1 MTGQVRAS
9 LLAEFLGT
17 LGLLTA
23 VIGSGVMA
31 QQLSQ
36 GNNAVAL
43 LANTLATVFALYV
56 LITVFAPI
64 SGAHFNPAVSLVMW
78 LRGLLSWRML
88 VAYVVVQF
96 LGAVGGAWLVHAMFD
111 LPVLQLSSRL
121 RDGPGQWLA
130 EGVATAGLLLVVLRG
145 PTNQIAVLVAA
156 YIGAAYWFTASTS
169 FANPAAVM
177 GRMLSDS
184 FAGINPSSAPG
195 FVVAQLVGAVIGL
208 ALHRALQT
216 QTHLKTPPLT
226 TIPLTTPPL
235 TTLPPSTPSLDQQ
248 PMNKVTIY
256 HNPSCGTS
264 RNTLAMLERAG
275 IAPTVVLYLD
285 TPLDV
290 AQLRALISA
299 MNVRVREAMRTKES
313 LYSEQDMDGA
323 QWTDEALL
331 LQIAKH
337 PILLNRPV
345 VQSPLGV
352 KLCRP
357 SEAVLALL
365 TPQQQ
370 RQLGAFTKE
379 DGQLVPPTQ

>member
-43 LANTLATVFALYV
+43 LANTLATVCALYV

-88 VAYVVVQF
+88 VAYVVVQL

-121 RDGPGQWLA
+121 RDGPDQWLA
-130 EGVATAGLLLVVLRG
+130 ECVATAGLLLVILRG

-264 RNTLAMLERAG
+264 RNTLAMLEQAG

-379 DGQLVPPTQ
+379 DGKLVLPTQ

>member
-43 LANTLATVFALYV
+43 LANTLATVCALYV
-56 LITVFAPI
+56 LIAVFAPI

-88 VAYVVVQF
+88 VAYVVVQL

-121 RDGPGQWLA
+121 RDGPDQWLA
-130 EGVATAGLLLVVLRG
+130 EGVATAGLLLVILRG

-208 ALHRALQT
+208 AL
-216 QTHLKTPPLT
+216 
-226 TIPLTTPPL
+226 PL

-379 DGQLVPPTQ
+379 DGQLVPPTK

>member
-56 LITVFAPI
+56 LIAVFAPI

-88 VAYVVVQF
+88 VAYVVVQL

-111 LPVLQLSSRL
+111 LPVLQLSSKL

-195 FVVAQLVGAVIGL
+195 FVVAQLVGALIGL
-208 ALHRALQT
+208 GLHRALQT
-216 QTHLKTPPLT
+216 QTHSKTPPLT
-226 TIPLTTPPL
+226 TTPLTTPSL
-235 TTLPPSTPSLDQQ
+235 TTPSLTTPSLDQQ

-275 IAPTVVLYLD
+275 IAPRVVRYLD

-290 AQLRALISA
+290 AQLRALIGA

-313 LYSEQDMDGA
+313 LYSEHDMDGA
-323 QWTDEALL
+323 QWTDDALL

>member
-1 MTGQVRAS
+1 MTVQVRAS

-43 LANTLATVFALYV
+43 LANTLATVCALYV
-56 LITVFAPI
+56 LIAVFAPI

-88 VAYVVVQF
+88 VAYVVVQL

-121 RDGPGQWLA
+121 RDGPDQWLA
-130 EGVATAGLLLVVLRG
+130 ECVATAGLLLVILRG

-379 DGQLVPPTQ
+379 DGQLVPPTK

>member
-56 LITVFAPI
+56 LIAVFAPI

-111 LPVLQLSSRL
+111 LPVLQLSSKL

>member
-43 LANTLATVFALYV
+43 LANTLATVCALYV
-56 LITVFAPI
+56 LITVFAHI

-88 VAYVVVQF
+88 VAYVVVQL
-96 LGAVGGAWLVHAMFD
+96 LGAAGGAWLVHAMFD

-121 RDGPGQWLA
+121 RDGPDQWLA
-130 EGVATAGLLLVVLRG
+130 ECVATAGLLLVILRG

-379 DGQLVPPTQ
+379 DGKLVLPTQ